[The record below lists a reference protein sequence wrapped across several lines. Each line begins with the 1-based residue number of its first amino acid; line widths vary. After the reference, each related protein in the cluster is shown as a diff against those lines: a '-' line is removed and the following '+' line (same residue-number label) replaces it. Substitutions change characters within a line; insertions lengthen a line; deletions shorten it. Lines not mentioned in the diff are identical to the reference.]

1 MTQLTAE
8 RLLMIGMER
17 ASQTVRKT
25 KDLNALVFYPAIVKF
40 QLEISINLNKH
51 IGAKL
56 FNDFI

>member
-1 MTQLTAE
+1 
-8 RLLMIGMER
+8 MER
-17 ASQTVRKT
+17 ASQMVRNKT

-51 IGAKL
+51 IGAKP